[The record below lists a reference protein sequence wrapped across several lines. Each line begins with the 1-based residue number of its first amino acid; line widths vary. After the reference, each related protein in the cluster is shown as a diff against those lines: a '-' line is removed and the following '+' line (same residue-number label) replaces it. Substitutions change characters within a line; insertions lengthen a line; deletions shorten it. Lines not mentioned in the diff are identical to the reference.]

1 LSKKRVRFWADS
13 SLLVVTAIWG
23 GTFVMV
29 KDALAEAGPLTFL
42 ALRFALATLVLL
54 PVLLQRRVLSW
65 HLVGNGAAIGLFL
78 FAGYAFQTA
87 GLQFTSASKAG
98 FITGLSVVLVPV
110 ISAVA
115 FGNKPGLGALAGVAL
130 STIGLGLLSLGD
142 DVTPRV
148 GDLLVLACAGS
159 FALHILAVGSFAP
172 RHEVLPLTAAQIA
185 AAAVLNGAG
194 ALLFETPR
202 LSQLAA
208 VLPAALFTGLLATV
222 AAFYLQTYAQRF
234 TTPTHTALIFTMEP
248 VFAGLFGYLLAGE
261 RLSERGLLGCALILA
276 GMLVAQ
282 LSGLRIRRQGQSD
295 RRGAGGAPAGG
306 E

>member
-29 KDALAEAGPLTFL
+29 KDAVTEVGPLTFL

-54 PVLLQRRVLSW
+54 PVMVRHTRAISW
-65 HLVGNGAAIGLFL
+65 RLAANGTTVGLFL

-172 RHEVLPLTAAQIA
+172 RHDVLPLTAGQIA

-202 LSQLAA
+202 VSQLAA

-261 RLSERGLLGCALILA
+261 RLSERGLLGCGLILA
-276 GMLVAQ
+276 GMLISRVQRPTPNAQ
-282 LSGLRIRRQGQSD
+282 RLTSNVQRH
-295 RRGAGGAPAGG
+295 
-306 E
+306 